1 MSVFASIKSIAKK
14 VIPASLKIQTLQR
27 QKTGKES
34 LGSVIMSGFMDGT
47 TKIDWSRLDLA

>member
-1 MSVFASIKSIAKK
+1 MSVFASIKPIAKK
-14 VIPASLKIQTLQR
+14 VIPVSLKIQALQR

-34 LGSVIMSGFMDGT
+34 LGSVTMSEFMDWT